1 VASAADAHRPPS
13 APRPP
18 SPGPLSKAPTQGA
31 AEPAASSAPILR
43 VTARRGWRALSLQ
56 VRLLILV
63 NAAFLLVGLF
73 GAVLALGNARE
84 AVVEELESSV
94 KLTLELIEVAL
105 ASAPVGE
112 HGVLLDRLR
121 ASLSAIEGT
130 RHLTLTIEGAAAGG
144 LPAPERPPAA
154 PAWFS
159 RWLEVAPLEY
169 RRLVPLA
176 EGAPST
182 LVIRADPR
190 DEIDEAWADTR
201 ALTMV
206 LLLALLMAD
215 LLVVITVTHALRPVK
230 DIQRALDAVERGDL
244 SARLPALRLPELDG
258 IARQFNHMVDVL
270 ENSREEN
277 RRLAS
282 RSLSIQERERR
293 HLAQELHDEMGQSL
307 SAIRAIAAS
316 MMRRAGAADVHTRD
330 AAAEIARIGSHVYD
344 VARGMMHR
352 LRPVTLDELGL
363 KAAIETLVDDWNT
376 RFEDCFCR
384 LVLGPLPERL
394 PDDLAIGAYRIVQ
407 EALTNVVKH
416 ARATEVEISVGSRP
430 QPPGSTGGV
439 LELRVRDNGR
449 GVMAGAAANEGGLG
463 LRGMRERA
471 EVAGGRFRLTHP
483 VAGGLQIEVELPYEE
498 ARRT

>member
-1 VASAADAHRPPS
+1 M
-13 APRPP
+13 
-18 SPGPLSKAPTQGA
+18 
-31 AEPAASSAPILR
+31 
-43 VTARRGWRALSLQ
+43 LSLR
-56 VRLLILV
+56 VRLLVLV

-73 GAVLALGNARE
+73 GAVLAVGNARD
-84 AVVEELESSV
+84 AVVEELDSSV
-94 KLTLELIEVAL
+94 RLTLELIEVAL
-105 ASAPVGE
+105 ASAPEGDHGE
-112 HGVLLDRLR
+112 LLDRLS

-130 RHLTLTIEGAAAGG
+130 RHLTLSIEGGASMAITR
-144 LPAPERPPAA
+144 APERPAEA
-154 PAWFS
+154 PVWFS

-169 RRLVPLA
+169 RRLVSMA
-176 EGAPST
+176 DGAQST
-182 LVIRADPR
+182 LVIRADPS

-201 ALTMV
+201 ALIMV
-206 LLLALLMAD
+206 LMLALLVAD
-215 LLVVITVTHALRPVK
+215 LLVVLTVTHALRPVK

-244 SARLPALRLPELDG
+244 AARLPALRLPELDG
-258 IARQFNHMVDVL
+258 IARHFNHMVHVL
-270 ENSREEN
+270 ESSREEN

-316 MMRRAGAADVHTRD
+316 MMRRAGETDTHTRD

-384 LVLGPLPERL
+384 LTLGPLPERL

-416 ARATEVEISVGSRP
+416 ARATEVEISIRARP
-430 QPPGSTGGV
+430 RPPGQPADPGGGV
-439 LELRVRDNGR
+439 LELCVRDNGR
-449 GVMAGAAANEGGLG
+449 GFAPGPMAGEGGLG

-471 EVAGGRFRLTHP
+471 EVAGGQLRLTRP
-483 VAGGLQIEVELPYEE
+483 AEGGLQVEVELPYEE
-498 ARRT
+498 ARQT